1 MSARLPIIGHPEIA
15 FATATVTAAEL
26 RALHAS
32 PKVLTAS
39 PGAGS
44 WIMLLTALL
53 HARPGATPWTIP
65 DGATLWLGTGNGDV
79 PALQWAAGI
88 EPSILNVGADVG
100 ESDSV
105 QLAADVA
112 YDLPEPGSHR
122 TRALSYFR
130 ATDRDNQP
138 LILALNADF
147 ALELTDGDGA
157 LDVLVV
163 YLRLPLP

>member
-1 MSARLPIIGHPEIA
+1 MSARLSIIGYPPIA
-15 FATATVTAAEL
+15 FATATVTTDEL

-53 HARPGATPWTIP
+53 HARPGLTPWTIP
-65 DGATLWLGTGNGDV
+65 DSATAWLGTGSGDV

-88 EPSILNVGADVG
+88 DPNILNADPA
-100 ESDSV
+100 DSV
-105 QLAADVA
+105 QLAADAA
-112 YDLPEPGSHR
+112 YGLADSPDWVR
-122 TRALSYFR
+122 TRALSYFA
-130 ATDRDNQP
+130 ATDRDDQP
-138 LILALNADF
+138 LILALNADG

-157 LDVLVV
+157 LDVLAV

>member
-1 MSARLPIIGHPEIA
+1 MS
-15 FATATVTAAEL
+15 
-26 RALHAS
+26 HACS
-32 PKVLTAS
+32 VHTAS
-39 PGAGS
+39 TGFHEY
-44 WIMLLTALL
+44 LTSDHVADNV
-53 HARPGATPWTIP
+53 R
-65 DGATLWLGTGNGDV
+65 
-79 PALQWAAGI
+79 
-88 EPSILNVGADVG
+88 NVGADVG

-105 QLAADVA
+105 QLTADVA